1 MNNNELNHSLI
12 LNTIAELLTDI
23 CEESTKDKDNN
34 TSKHYIHITSII
46 GIIKPF
52 LSKKVPAITIKNYL
66 ERLIKYTKI
75 ESTTLV
81 LILIFIDRV
90 CDINKIR
97 LNYFNIHKLII
108 ASMLVSIKYNEDDYF
123 SNEFYAKVGGIRM
136 IEMNKLEY
144 EFLCLIE
151 FNLFVNEEVFNK
163 YNTYL
168 ISAHDDED
176 DNEEEEE
183 KEEVINTDKV

>member
-23 CEESTKDKDNN
+23 CDESTKDKDNN
-34 TSKHYIHITSII
+34 TSKLYIHITSII

-136 IEMNKLEY
+136 AEMNKLEY
-144 EFLCLIE
+144 EFLSLIE

>member
-1 MNNNELNHSLI
+1 MNNNELNQSLI

-23 CEESTKDKDNN
+23 CDESTKDKDNN
-34 TSKHYIHITSII
+34 TSKLYIHITSII

-136 IEMNKLEY
+136 TEMNKLEY
-144 EFLCLIE
+144 EFLSLIE

>member
-23 CEESTKDKDNN
+23 CDESTKDKDNN
-34 TSKHYIHITSII
+34 TSKLYIHITSII

-136 IEMNKLEY
+136 TEMNKLEY
-144 EFLCLIE
+144 EFLSLIE

-176 DNEEEEE
+176 DNEEEE

>member
-23 CEESTKDKDNN
+23 CDESTKDKDNN
-34 TSKHYIHITSII
+34 TSKLYIHITSII

-108 ASMLVSIKYNEDDYF
+108 ASMVVSIKYNEDDYF

-136 IEMNKLEY
+136 TEMNKLEY
-144 EFLCLIE
+144 EFLSLIE

>member
-23 CEESTKDKDNN
+23 CDESTKDKDNN
-34 TSKHYIHITSII
+34 TSKLYIHITSII

-66 ERLIKYTKI
+66 ERLIRYTKI

-136 IEMNKLEY
+136 TEMNKLEY
-144 EFLCLIE
+144 EFLSLIE

-176 DNEEEEE
+176 DNEKEEE

>member
-23 CEESTKDKDNN
+23 CDESTKDKDNN
-34 TSKHYIHITSII
+34 TSKLYIHITYII

-136 IEMNKLEY
+136 TEMNKLEY
-144 EFLCLIE
+144 EFLSLIE

>member
-23 CEESTKDKDNN
+23 CDESTKDKDNN
-34 TSKHYIHITSII
+34 TSKLYIHITSII

-136 IEMNKLEY
+136 TEMNKLEY
-144 EFLCLIE
+144 EFLSLIE

>member
-23 CEESTKDKDNN
+23 CDESTKDKDNN

>member
-23 CEESTKDKDNN
+23 CDESTKDKDNN
-34 TSKHYIHITSII
+34 TSKLYIHITSII

-136 IEMNKLEY
+136 TDMNKLEY
-144 EFLCLIE
+144 EFLSLIE

>member
-12 LNTIAELLTDI
+12 LNTIAELLTNI
-23 CEESTKDKDNN
+23 CDESTKDKDNN
-34 TSKHYIHITSII
+34 TSKLYIHITSII

-136 IEMNKLEY
+136 TEMNKLEY
-144 EFLCLIE
+144 EFLSLIE

>member
-1 MNNNELNHSLI
+1 
-12 LNTIAELLTDI
+12 
-23 CEESTKDKDNN
+23 
-34 TSKHYIHITSII
+34 
-46 GIIKPF
+46 
-52 LSKKVPAITIKNYL
+52 
-66 ERLIKYTKI
+66 
-75 ESTTLV
+75 
-81 LILIFIDRV
+81 
-90 CDINKIR
+90 
-97 LNYFNIHKLII
+97 
-108 ASMLVSIKYNEDDYF
+108 MLVSIKYNEDDYF

-176 DNEEEEE
+176 DIEEEEE

>member
-1 MNNNELNHSLI
+1 
-12 LNTIAELLTDI
+12 
-23 CEESTKDKDNN
+23 
-34 TSKHYIHITSII
+34 
-46 GIIKPF
+46 
-52 LSKKVPAITIKNYL
+52 
-66 ERLIKYTKI
+66 
-75 ESTTLV
+75 
-81 LILIFIDRV
+81 
-90 CDINKIR
+90 
-97 LNYFNIHKLII
+97 
-108 ASMLVSIKYNEDDYF
+108 MLVSIKYNEDDYF

-136 IEMNKLEY
+136 TEMNKLEY
-144 EFLCLIE
+144 EFLSLIE